1 MKTSVLKKLDEVY
14 SKKNPSFFIKK
25 LNNKKATK
33 LIENRKNFLLN
44 LKLPPKIFNSAKL
57 LDLGCGSG
65 HNSIVFDHLK
75 AKCTLVEY
83 NKKSFKNAKILF
95 KKFAKKNHKFF
106 NQDLFKFKSKIKYDI
121 VVSNGVAHHTMSP
134 KKNINIA
141 CKFTKKN
148 GFLILGICTPEGWFQ
163 RNLQRLI
170 LFNISKT
177 KKEVVS
183 NSKKLFSDHLKRSCK
198 FGLRTVEEVI
208 FDTYINPK
216 INCLTF
222 DEIIKIFNKN
232 NMKLYS
238 SLNYH
243 KGISSFLN
251 PEFEQQKQSIF
262 KESNIKDVNLSKIH
276 EFSLGKGT
284 NYYVNFFKYYKNL
297 LIKLNLVTRQFND
310 LNFEKKLNLS
320 DKNLLNLKKILK
332 KNSKTYLFDKNQN
345 LKFVDESINIVKI
358 LKLNIKNSKK
368 IFYIK
373 KTLKKNRFLFKKY
386 NGVGLNY
393 FVAYKP

>member
-1 MKTSVLKKLDEVY
+1 L
-14 SKKNPSFFIKK
+14 
-25 LNNKKATK
+25 
-33 LIENRKNFLLN
+33 
-44 LKLPPKIFNSAKL
+44 
-57 LDLGCGSG
+57 
-65 HNSIVFDHLK
+65 
-75 AKCTLVEY
+75 
-83 NKKSFKNAKILF
+83 
-95 KKFAKKNHKFF
+95 
-106 NQDLFKFKSKIKYDI
+106 
-121 VVSNGVAHHTMSP
+121 
-134 KKNINIA
+134 
-141 CKFTKKN
+141 
-148 GFLILGICTPEGWFQ
+148 
-163 RNLQRLI
+163 
-170 LFNISKT
+170 
-177 KKEVVS
+177 
-183 NSKKLFSDHLKRSCK
+183 NSK
-198 FGLRTVEEVI
+198 
-208 FDTYINPK
+208 
-216 INCLTF
+216 
-222 DEIIKIFNKN
+222 N
-232 NMKLYS
+232 NQ
-238 SLNYH
+238 
-243 KGISSFLN
+243 FL
-251 PEFEQQKQSIF
+251 

-276 EFSLGKGT
+276 EFSLGKGP

>member
-198 FGLRTVEEVI
+198 FGLRTAE
-208 FDTYINPK
+208 
-216 INCLTF
+216 
-222 DEIIKIFNKN
+222 
-232 NMKLYS
+232 
-238 SLNYH
+238 
-243 KGISSFLN
+243 
-251 PEFEQQKQSIF
+251 
-262 KESNIKDVNLSKIH
+262 
-276 EFSLGKGT
+276 
-284 NYYVNFFKYYKNL
+284 
-297 LIKLNLVTRQFND
+297 
-310 LNFEKKLNLS
+310 
-320 DKNLLNLKKILK
+320 
-332 KNSKTYLFDKNQN
+332 
-345 LKFVDESINIVKI
+345 
-358 LKLNIKNSKK
+358 
-368 IFYIK
+368 
-373 KTLKKNRFLFKKY
+373 
-386 NGVGLNY
+386 
-393 FVAYKP
+393 